1 MIILDITRL
10 TALLILLKMKMTK
23 CGNRQFHKVISL
35 PKVCAGILVSLA
47 VILAG
52 TFVYPGYRV
61 TAPDSEYQFQYM
73 LDKDLLVTQKE
84 QSENTAASFENIRP
98 GVVQIHVGNIYGGG
112 TVWKITKDGII
123 IVSNRHVLEH
133 FAAQARQDV
142 NSNYVTFFDGEA
154 ARAELIGLSA
164 EYDVGFVKVP
174 LSELTYAQLCTLRS
188 SRIDTEAY
196 AGIRAGMTIF
206 CVHSQDIIR
215 RGPDD
220 DAVVMDGKGTG
231 IADQSYV
238 GIISVTDA
246 YIEDLGQNMIYSM
259 CYAEPGMSGSGMFD
273 GYGNLIGM
281 VTGGT
286 EQNEM
291 ISVPLSDILKVCR
304 ELGVSVQQP
313 ADR

>member
-1 MIILDITRL
+1 M
-10 TALLILLKMKMTK
+10 
-23 CGNRQFHKVISL
+23 SL

-52 TFVYPGYRV
+52 ISVCPGYKAV
-61 TAPDSEYQFQYM
+61 APDQAYRFQYM
-73 LDKDLLVTQKE
+73 LDKDLFVTPKAQNE
-84 QSENTAASFENIRP
+84 DTSASFENIRP

-112 TVWKITKDGII
+112 TVWQITANGII
-123 IVSNRHVLEH
+123 IVSNRHVLEN

-164 EYDVGFVKVP
+164 EYDVGFVRVP
-174 LSELTYAQLCTLRS
+174 LSELSDAQLCTLRS
-188 SRIDTEAY
+188 ARIDTEAY
-196 AGIRAGMTIF
+196 AEVRSGTTIF
-206 CVHSQDIIR
+206 CVHSLDEIR

-220 DAVVMDGKGTG
+220 DAVIMDGKGTG
-231 IADQSYV
+231 IADQSYAGV
-238 GIISVTDA
+238 VSDPDA
-246 YIEDLGQNMIYSM
+246 YIEDLGQNMMYSM
-259 CYAEPGMSGSGMFD
+259 CYAEPGMSGSGMYD

-291 ISVPLSDILKVCR
+291 ISVPLPDILKVCR
-304 ELGVSVQQP
+304 ELGIST
-313 ADR
+313 

>member
-23 CGNRQFHKVISL
+23 CGNRQFHKCISL
-35 PKVCAGILVSLA
+35 LKVFAGILVSLA

-52 TFVYPGYRV
+52 ISVCPGYRV

-73 LDKDLLVTQKE
+73 LDKDLFTTQKE
-84 QSENTAASFENIRP
+84 QSENTTASFENIRP

-112 TVWKITKDGII
+112 TVWKITADGII
-123 IVSNRHVLEH
+123 IISNRHVLEN
-133 FAAQARQDV
+133 FAAQAQQDV
-142 NSNYVTFFDGEA
+142 NRNYVTFFDGEA

-164 EYDVGFVKVP
+164 KYDIGFIKVP
-174 LSELTYAQLCTLRS
+174 LSELRNAQLCTLRS
-188 SRIDTEAY
+188 ARIDTEAY
-196 AGIRAGMTIF
+196 TEVRSGMTIF

-215 RGPDD
+215 RGPED

-238 GIISVTDA
+238 GIISDTDA
-246 YIEDLGQNMIYSM
+246 YIEDLGQNMMYCM

-286 EQNEM
+286 AQNEM
-291 ISVPLSDILKVCR
+291 ISVPLPDILEACR
-304 ELGVSVQQP
+304 ELGVSQ
-313 ADR
+313 

>member
-1 MIILDITRL
+1 M
-10 TALLILLKMKMTK
+10 
-23 CGNRQFHKVISL
+23 SL

-52 TFVYPGYRV
+52 ISVCPGYKV
-61 TAPDSEYQFQYM
+61 AAPDQAYRFQYM
-73 LDKDLLVTQKE
+73 LDKDLFVTPKAQNE
-84 QSENTAASFENIRP
+84 DTSASFENIRP

-112 TVWKITKDGII
+112 TVWQITANGII
-123 IVSNRHVLEH
+123 IVSNRHVLEN

-164 EYDVGFVKVP
+164 EYDVGFVRVP
-174 LSELTYAQLCTLRS
+174 LSELSDAQLCTLRS
-188 SRIDTEAY
+188 ARIDTEAY
-196 AGIRAGMTIF
+196 AGVRSGTTIF
-206 CVHSQDIIR
+206 CVHSLDEIR

-220 DAVVMDGKGTG
+220 DAVIMDGKGTG

-238 GIISVTDA
+238 GVVSDPDA
-246 YIEDLGQNMIYSM
+246 YIEDLGQNMMYSM
-259 CYAEPGMSGSGMFD
+259 CYAEPGMSGSGMYD

-304 ELGVSVQQP
+304 ELGIST
-313 ADR
+313 